1 MKLIKWMLA
10 TAATIT
16 MTVTMTTGAFAET
29 NLTAETA
36 SPGGATHL
44 SPAHLTE
51 IAGTE
56 GIANIQLSEGQTL
69 TNSIQ
74 NVAEGKTDIAGTPHI
89 LPFLMSRGVGPYGSL
104 GAEKGAELASNLRA
118 INPFTLGVFFL
129 YAYDAKGIGG
139 WDDLK
144 GRKIYNG
151 PPRGG
156 ALTNARS
163 MIQIV
168 AGLKDG
174 DDYEGMQ
181 TNWGQG
187 TALVT
192 SGEPDAI
199 VLPELFPGS
208 RLTSVTAAGKMTG
221 WSMPK
226 AAYESEAMQKYMVA
240 PGSAPFIA
248 KASDIEAAL
257 GDDWTIVSEDDMFR
271 AFATIGGNVVHKDM
285 DGDLVYDLV
294 SAYVATLDDLKAK
307 APYGDSVNFDN
318 PMLGMCGANP
328 IKYHPAAARAWRD
341 AGFEL
346 EDCAVAAD

>member
-1 MKLIKWMLA
+1 MKPMKLM
-10 TAATIT
+10 AA
-16 MTVTMTTGAFAET
+16 MAAASAFATGAFAQA

-51 IAGTE
+51 IAGTK
-56 GIANIQLSEGQTL
+56 GIANIQLTDGQTL

-104 GAEKGAELASNLRA
+104 GKEKGAELAGNLRA
-118 INPFTLGVFFL
+118 INPFTLGIFFL

-174 DDYEGMQ
+174 EDYEGIQ
-181 TNWGQG
+181 VNWGQG
-187 TALVT
+187 TTLVT

-226 AAYESEAMQKYMVA
+226 EAYESEAMQKYMQA
-240 PGSAPFIA
+240 PGSAPFTMPLA
-248 KASDIEAAL
+248 ELSEKM
-257 GDDWTIVSEDDMFR
+257 GDDWTFISEDDTFR
-271 AFATIGGNVVHKDM
+271 GFATIGGNVVHKDM
-285 DGDLVYDLV
+285 DEELVYQLV

-307 APYGDSVNFDN
+307 APYGNTVGFDN
-318 PMLGMCGANP
+318 PMLGMCGKNP
-328 IKYHPAAARAWRD
+328 VKYHPGAARAWRE
-341 AGFEL
+341 AGYEL
-346 EDCAVAAD
+346 DDCAVAE

>member
-1 MKLIKWMLA
+1 MFKKL
-10 TAATIT
+10 AASTCAIAILVSG
-16 MTVTMTTGAFAET
+16 TVSAQV

-44 SPAHLTE
+44 SPAHMTE
-51 IAGTE
+51 IAGTK
-56 GIANIQLSEGQTL
+56 GIANIQLADGQTL

-74 NVAEGKTDIAGTPHI
+74 NVAEGKTDIAATPYI

-104 GAEKGAELASNLRA
+104 GKEKGAELASNLRA
-118 INPFTLGVFFL
+118 INPFTLGIFLL
-129 YAYDAKGIGG
+129 YAYDAKNIGG

-174 DDYEGMQ
+174 EDYEGLQ
-181 TNWGQG
+181 VNWGQG
-187 TALVT
+187 TTLVT

-226 AAYESEAMQKYMVA
+226 AAYESEAMQKYMQA
-240 PGSAPFIA
+240 PGSAPVTMDIA
-248 KASDIEAAL
+248 TLRETMGS
-257 GDDWTIVSEDDMFR
+257 DWTFVSEDGTFR

-285 DGDLVYDLV
+285 DEQLVYDLV
-294 SAYVATLDDLKAK
+294 TAYVATLDELKAK
-307 APYGDSVNFDN
+307 APYGDTVGFDTVSYTHLTL
-318 PMLGMCGANP
+318 PTIL
-328 IKYHPAAARAWRD
+328 
-341 AGFEL
+341 L
-346 EDCAVAAD
+346 V

>member
-1 MKLIKWMLA
+1 MFKKL
-10 TAATIT
+10 AASTCAIAIL
-16 MTVTMTTGAFAET
+16 VSGSVSAQV

-51 IAGTE
+51 IAGTK
-56 GIANIQLSEGQTL
+56 GIANIQLADGQTL

-74 NVAEGKTDIAGTPHI
+74 NVAEGKTDIAATPYI

-104 GAEKGAELASNLRA
+104 GKEKGAELASNLRA
-118 INPFTLGVFFL
+118 INPFTLGIFLL
-129 YAYDAKGIGG
+129 YAYDAKNIGG
-139 WDDLK
+139 WEDLK

-174 DDYEGMQ
+174 EDYEGLQ
-181 TNWGQG
+181 VNWGQG
-187 TALVT
+187 TTLVT

-226 AAYESEAMQKYMVA
+226 AAYESEAMQKYMQA
-240 PGSAPFIA
+240 PGSAPVTMDIA
-248 KASDIEAAL
+248 TLRETMGS
-257 GDDWTIVSEDDMFR
+257 DWTFVSEDGTFR

-285 DGDLVYDLV
+285 DEQLVYDLV
-294 SAYVATLDDLKAK
+294 TAYVATLDALKAK
-307 APYGDSVNFDN
+307 APYGDTVGFDI
-318 PMLGMCGANP
+318 PMQGMCGANP
-328 IKYHPAAARAWRD
+328 LKYHPGAARAWKD
-341 AGFEL
+341 AGYEI
-346 EDCAVAAD
+346 DACALDG

>member
-1 MKLIKWMLA
+1 MLKQLLA
-10 TAATIT
+10 
-16 MTVTMTTGAFAET
+16 GAFVAAAFMAPT
-29 NLTAETA
+29 ALAQVNLTAETA

-44 SPAHLTE
+44 SPAHMTE
-51 IAGTE
+51 IAGTK
-56 GIANIQLSEGQTL
+56 GIANIQLADGQTL

-104 GAEKGAELASNLRA
+104 GKEKGAELASNLRA
-118 INPFTLGVFFL
+118 INPFTLGIFFL
-129 YAYDAKGIGG
+129 YAYDAKGIEG

-174 DDYEGMQ
+174 EDYEGLQ
-181 TNWGQG
+181 VNWGQG
-187 TALVT
+187 TTLVT

-208 RLTSVTAAGKMTG
+208 RLTSATASGKMTG

-226 AAYESEAMQKYMVA
+226 AAYESEAMQKYMKA
-240 PGSAPFIA
+240 PGSAPFTMKLADLKA
-248 KASDIEAAL
+248 KM
-257 GDDWTIVSEDDMFR
+257 GDDWTFVSEDETFR

-285 DGDLVYDLV
+285 DDKLVYDLV
-294 SAYVATLDDLKAK
+294 SAYISTLDDLKAK
-307 APYGDSVNFDN
+307 APYGDTVNFDN

-328 IKYHPAAARAWRD
+328 VKYHPGAARAWRE
-341 AGFEL
+341 AGFKL
-346 EDCAVAAD
+346 DDCAVAE

>member
-1 MKLIKWMLA
+1 MKPMKLMAAAAVA
-10 TAATIT
+10 T
-16 MTVTMTTGAFAET
+16 VMTTGAFAQV

-51 IAGTE
+51 IAGTK
-56 GIANIQLSEGQTL
+56 GIANIQLTDGQTL

-74 NVAEGKTDIAGTPHI
+74 NVAEGKTDIAGTPYI

-104 GAEKGAELASNLRA
+104 GKEKGAELASNLRA
-118 INPFTLGVFFL
+118 INPFTLGIFFL
-129 YAYDAKGIGG
+129 YAYDAKGVDG

-174 DDYEGMQ
+174 EDYEGLQ
-181 TNWGQG
+181 VNWGQG
-187 TALVT
+187 ASLVT

-226 AAYESEAMQKYMVA
+226 GAYESDAMQKYMKA
-240 PGSAPFIA
+240 PGSAPFTMKLADLEA
-248 KASDIEAAL
+248 KM
-257 GDDWTIVSEDDMFR
+257 GDDWTFVSEDDTFR

-285 DGDLVYDLV
+285 DEQLVYDLV
-294 SAYVATLDDLKAK
+294 TAYIATLDDLKAK
-307 APYGDSVNFDN
+307 APYGDTVGFDD
-318 PMLGMCGANP
+318 PMQGMCGANP
-328 IKYHPAAARAWRD
+328 VKYHPGAARAWRD
-341 AGFEL
+341 AGYEID
-346 EDCAVAAD
+346 DCALAN

>member
-1 MKLIKWMLA
+1 MSKQSFLA
-10 TAATIT
+10 MIAGLVLFGGTASAQ
-16 MTVTMTTGAFAET
+16 V

-44 SPAHLTE
+44 SPAHMTE
-51 IAGTE
+51 IAGTK
-56 GIANIQLSEGQTL
+56 GIANIQLADGQTL

-74 NVAEGKTDIAGTPHI
+74 NVAEGKTDIAATPYI

-104 GAEKGAELASNLRA
+104 GKEKGAELASNLRA
-118 INPFTLGVFFL
+118 INPFTLGIFLL
-129 YAYDAKGIGG
+129 YAYDAKNIDG

-174 DDYEGMQ
+174 EDYEGLQ
-181 TNWGQG
+181 VNWGQG
-187 TALVT
+187 TTLVT

-226 AAYESEAMQKYMVA
+226 AAYESEEMQKYMQA
-240 PGSAPFIA
+240 PGSAPVTMDIA
-248 KASDIEAAL
+248 TLREKM
-257 GDDWTIVSEDDMFR
+257 GDDWTFISEDDTFR

-285 DGDLVYDLV
+285 DEQLVYELV
-294 SAYVATLDDLKAK
+294 SSYVASLDDLKAK
-307 APYGDSVNFDN
+307 APYGDTVGFDM
-318 PMLGMCGANP
+318 PMQGMCGANP
-328 IKYHPAAARAWRD
+328 VKYHPGAARAWID
-341 AGFEL
+341 AGYKIEQ
-346 EDCAVAAD
+346 CALDN

>member
-1 MKLIKWMLA
+1 MFKQSFLA
-10 TAATIT
+10 ILAGLVLFGGAA
-16 MTVTMTTGAFAET
+16 GAQV

-44 SPAHLTE
+44 SPAHMTE
-51 IAGTE
+51 IAGTK
-56 GIANIQLSEGQTL
+56 GIANIQLADGQTL

-74 NVAEGKTDIAGTPHI
+74 NVAEGKTDIAATPYI

-104 GAEKGAELASNLRA
+104 GKEKGAELASNLRA
-118 INPFTLGVFFL
+118 INPFTLGIFLL
-129 YAYDAKGIGG
+129 YAYDAKNIDG

-174 DDYEGMQ
+174 EDYEGLQ
-181 TNWGQG
+181 VNWGQG
-187 TALVT
+187 TTLVT

-226 AAYESEAMQKYMVA
+226 AAYESEEMQKYMQA
-240 PGSAPFIA
+240 PGSAPVTMDIA
-248 KASDIEAAL
+248 TLREKM
-257 GDDWTIVSEDDMFR
+257 GDDWTFISEDDTFR

-285 DGDLVYDLV
+285 DEQLVYGLV
-294 SAYVATLDDLKAK
+294 SSYVASLDDLKAK
-307 APYGDSVNFDN
+307 APYGDTVGFDI
-318 PMLGMCGANP
+318 PMQGMCGANP
-328 IKYHPAAARAWRD
+328 VKYHPGAARAWID
-341 AGFEL
+341 AGYKIEQ
-346 EDCAVAAD
+346 CALDN

>member
-1 MKLIKWMLA
+1 MLKKLFA
-10 TAATIT
+10 GSFVAASL
-16 MTVTMTTGAFAET
+16 MSASALGQA

-44 SPAHLTE
+44 SLAHLTE
-51 IAGTE
+51 IAGTK
-56 GIANIQLSEGQTL
+56 GVASIQLADGQTL

-74 NVAEGKTDIAGTPHI
+74 NVAEGKTDIAGTPYI

-104 GAEKGAELASNLRA
+104 GKEKGAELAENLRA

-129 YAYDAKGIGG
+129 FAYDAKGING

-163 MIQIV
+163 MVQIV

-174 DDYEGMQ
+174 EDYEGMQ
-181 TNWGQG
+181 INWGQG
-187 TALVT
+187 TTLIT

-199 VLPELFPGS
+199 VLPELFPSS
-208 RLTSVTAAGKMTG
+208 RLTSSTAAGKMTG

-226 AAYESEAMQKYMVA
+226 AAYEGDAMQKYMKA
-240 PGSAPFIA
+240 PGSAPFTA
-248 KASDIEAAL
+248 KVADL
-257 GDDWTIVSEDDMFR
+257 KNTMGDDWTFVSEDDTFR
-271 AFATIGGNVVHKDM
+271 AFATIGGNVVHKNM
-285 DGDLVYDLV
+285 DEDLAYKLTA
-294 SAYVATLDDLKAK
+294 AYVATLDDLKAK
-307 APYGDSVNFDN
+307 APYGNTVGYDL
-318 PMLGMCGANP
+318 PMQGMCGRNP
-328 IKYHPAAARAWRD
+328 VKYHPGAVRAWTE
-341 AGFEL
+341 AGYKID
-346 EDCAVAAD
+346 DCAIAQ

>member
-1 MKLIKWMLA
+1 MKPIRLV
-10 TAATIT
+10 AAAVAS
-16 MTVTMTTGAFAET
+16 MAVATGALAQV

-44 SPAHLTE
+44 SLSHMTE
-51 IAGTE
+51 VAGTE
-56 GIANIQLSEGQTL
+56 GIANIQLADGQTL

-74 NVAEGKTDIAGTPHI
+74 NVAEGKTDIAGTPYI

-104 GAEKGAELASNLRA
+104 GKEKGAELSGNLRA
-118 INPFTLGVFFL
+118 INPFVLGIFFL
-129 YAYDAKGIGG
+129 FAYDSKGIGG

-174 DDYEGMQ
+174 EDYEGMQ
-181 TNWGQG
+181 INWGQG
-187 TALVT
+187 ATLIS
-192 SGEPDAI
+192 SGEPDAV
-199 VLPELFPGS
+199 VLPELFPS
-208 RLTSVTAAGKMTG
+208 PRLTIPSAAGKMTG

-226 AAYESEAMQKYMVA
+226 EAFESEAMQKYMKA
-240 PGSAPFIA
+240 PGSAEWTGKVA
-248 KASDIEAAL
+248 DLKAVM
-257 GDDWTIVSEDDMFR
+257 GDDWTFVSEDETFR

-285 DGDLVYDLV
+285 DDELVEKLV
-294 SAYVATLDDLKAK
+294 ASYIATLEDLMAK
-307 APYGDSVNFDN
+307 APYGKTVGYDF
-318 PMLGMCGANP
+318 PMQGMCGANP
-328 IKYHPAAARAWRD
+328 VQYHPAAARAWRD
-341 AGFEL
+341 AGYEL
-346 EDCAVAAD
+346 DDCAVAQ

>member
-1 MKLIKWMLA
+1 MSTKFIASTIAAVVL
-10 TAATIT
+10 TAAP
-16 MTVTMTTGAFAET
+16 AFAQV

-44 SPAHLTE
+44 SPAHMTE
-51 IAGTE
+51 IAGTK
-56 GIANIQLSEGQTL
+56 GIANIQLADGQTL

-104 GAEKGAELASNLRA
+104 GKEKGAELAGNLRA
-118 INPFTLGVFFL
+118 INPFTLGIFFL
-129 YAYDAKGIGG
+129 YAYDAKGLTG
-139 WDDLK
+139 WDDLEGK
-144 GRKIYNG
+144 KIYNG

-163 MIQIV
+163 MIQIIT
-168 AGLKDG
+168 GLKDG
-174 DDYEGMQ
+174 EGYEGLQ
-181 TNWGQG
+181 VNWGQG
-187 TALVT
+187 ATLVT
-192 SGEPDAI
+192 SGEPDAV

-208 RLTSVTAAGKMTG
+208 RLSTAAAAGKMTG

-226 AAYESEAMQKYMVA
+226 DVYEGDAMQKYMKA
-240 PGSAPFIA
+240 PGSAPFTIPLA
-248 KASDIEAAL
+248 DLQATM
-257 GDDWTIVSEDDMFR
+257 GDDWTLKSEDDTLR

-285 DGDLVYDLV
+285 DDDLVYKLV

-307 APYGDSVNFDN
+307 APFGNTVNFDN

-328 IKYHPAAARAWRD
+328 IQYHPAAARAWRE
-341 AGFEL
+341 AGFTL
-346 EDCAVAAD
+346 DDCAVAAD

>member
-1 MKLIKWMLA
+1 MFKKL
-10 TAATIT
+10 AASTCAIAIL
-16 MTVTMTTGAFAET
+16 VSGSVSAQV

-44 SPAHLTE
+44 SPAHMTE
-51 IAGTE
+51 IAGTK
-56 GIANIQLSEGQTL
+56 GIANIQLADGQTL

-74 NVAEGKTDIAGTPHI
+74 NVAEGKTDIAATPYI

-104 GAEKGAELASNLRA
+104 GKEKGAELAGNLRA
-118 INPFTLGVFFL
+118 INPFTLGIFLL
-129 YAYDAKGIGG
+129 YAYDAKNIGG

-174 DDYEGMQ
+174 EDYEGLQ
-181 TNWGQG
+181 VNWGQG
-187 TALVT
+187 TTLVT

-226 AAYESEAMQKYMVA
+226 AAYESEAMQKYMQA
-240 PGSAPFIA
+240 PGSAPVTMDIA
-248 KASDIEAAL
+248 TLRETMGS
-257 GDDWTIVSEDDMFR
+257 DWTFVSEDGTFR

-285 DGDLVYDLV
+285 DEQLVYDLV
-294 SAYVATLDDLKAK
+294 TAYVATLDELKAK
-307 APYGDSVNFDN
+307 APYGDTVGFDI
-318 PMLGMCGANP
+318 PMQGMCGANP
-328 IKYHPAAARAWRD
+328 LKYHPGAARAWKD
-341 AGFEL
+341 AGYEI
-346 EDCAVAAD
+346 DACALDG